1 MDIHRFENSPVGS
14 LVPISGLDGRTGK
27 QFEHFAFAAAPLG
40 SQPHL
45 SGRTWNV
52 IANASHA
59 LGRLEQGARLVPNPA
74 LLRRP
79 TLQREAQS
87 TSALEGTYAPIEEVM
102 AADLIDAR
110 SRSSA
115 LSEVI
120 NYIVAAER
128 AFDWIDSGRPL
139 TMGLLGELH
148 QLLVRGTADTEEAG
162 RIRRIQVVI
171 GSRGASVYDARFIPA
186 PSGTALDASVQDL
199 VDWMRPGSTEDT
211 NPIVR
216 AAMAHYQF
224 ETLHPF
230 NDGNG
235 RIGRLLIVIQLVTEG
250 LIGQGLLSVS
260 PWFER
265 RREQY
270 QDLLSEVSASG
281 DWDGWIRFFA
291 QGIESSARDTAARMT
306 ELLDVQSQFQSLIR
320 ESGARGVIRDVAD
333 LLIGSPYVTIPFLV
347 AQTGKTYPAV
357 KTAVAKLVELG
368 ILEERPGTSPHLFRA
383 PLVVAVTSRSAAP
396 EA

>member
-1 MDIHRFENSPVGS
+1 M
-14 LVPISGLDGRTGK
+14 
-27 QFEHFAFAAAPLG
+27 
-40 SQPHL
+40 
-45 SGRTWNV
+45 
-52 IANASHA
+52 ASHA

-102 AADLIDAR
+102 AADLIDSH

-115 LSEVI
+115 LREVI

-128 AFDWIDSGRPL
+128 AFDWIDSGRTL
-139 TMGLLGELH
+139 TIGLLGELH
-148 QLLVRGTADTEEAG
+148 QLLVSGTAADTEEAG
-162 RIRRIQVVI
+162 RIRKIQVVI
-171 GSRGASVYDARFIPA
+171 GSRGGSVYDARFIPA
-186 PSGTALDASVQDL
+186 PTGTTLHASVQDL
-199 VDWMRPGSTEDT
+199 IDWMRPDGGEGINS
-211 NPIVR
+211 IVK

-224 ETLHPF
+224 ETLHQF

-235 RIGRLLIVIQLVTEG
+235 RIGRLLIVLQLVTDG

-281 DWDGWIRFFA
+281 DWDSWIDFFA
-291 QGIESSARDTAARMT
+291 RGIESSARDTASRMS
-306 ELLDVQSQFQSLIR
+306 ELLEVQAHYHAIIT
-320 ESGARGVIRDVAD
+320 ESGTRGVVRDIAD
-333 LLIGSPYVTIPFLV
+333 VLIGSPYVTIPFLV
-347 AQTGKTYPAV
+347 SQTGKTYPAV
-357 KTAVAKLVELG
+357 KTAVARLIELG
-368 ILEERPGTSPHLFRA
+368 VLEERPGASPHLFRA
-383 PLVVAVTSRSAAP
+383 PLVVAVTSRPSTA
-396 EA
+396 EG